1 MYHVVFKIFEKLS
14 DGSDVAFEFSPVA
27 FTVFGKE
34 IVWYAILITIGMILS
49 AVYAFNRGRKLGIK
63 TDYMYDYAIFTII
76 LGVIGA
82 RLYYVL
88 TSLDRYTKFVQV
100 FEIWN
105 GGLAIYGGII
115 GGAIAIIIVSLF
127 RKINILTALDA
138 IAPSVMIGQ
147 AIGRWGNYFNQEA
160 FGCNTTLPWGMKSW
174 VVTQNSNYSL
184 EGTVEYLKSA
194 QQSLV
199 DQGMTVDPNGYV
211 HPTFL
216 YESLWNVIGFVI
228 IHFMYKKRKFKG
240 QMFLMYITWYGLGRA
255 FIEMLRTD
263 SLYIPGTPVRIS
275 MAIGAACFI
284 VGLALLII
292 LGVRAK
298 KNPPVLE
305 TPVPKEPRKSKKNK
319 AEEIE
324 EIKEVSEEET
334 AAENIEDGEAEEITG
349 EPDKEPEEAGEGSPD
364 EPEETAEEAP
374 DEPEEPAEET
384 QKEEKEDGD
393 GN

>member
-1 MYHVVFKIFEKLS
+1 MYHVVFKIFEKLN
-14 DGSDVAFEFSPVA
+14 DGSDVAFEFSPTA
-27 FTVFGKE
+27 FTVFGKD
-34 IVWYAILITIGMILS
+34 IVWYAILITLGMVLS
-49 AVYAFNRGRKLGIK
+49 ALYAFNRGRKLGIK

-88 TSLDRYTKFVQV
+88 TSLDKYTEFSQV

-105 GGLAIYGGII
+105 GGLGIYGGII
-115 GGAIAIIIVSLF
+115 GGAIAIVIVSLF

-160 FGCNTTLPWGMKSW
+160 FGCNTDLPWGMKSW
-174 VVTQNSNYSL
+174 VIEQNKGFNL

-194 QQSLV
+194 QQSLA

-216 YESLWNVIGFVI
+216 YESLWNVIGFII

-275 MAIGAACFI
+275 MAIGAACFV
-284 VGLALLII
+284 VGLTLLII

-305 TPVPKEPRKSKKNK
+305 TPIPKEPRKSKK
-319 AEEIE
+319 
-324 EIKEVSEEET
+324 
-334 AAENIEDGEAEEITG
+334 
-349 EPDKEPEEAGEGSPD
+349 
-364 EPEETAEEAP
+364 
-374 DEPEEPAEET
+374 
-384 QKEEKEDGD
+384 
-393 GN
+393 

>member
-1 MYHVVFKIFEKLS
+1 MYHVVFKIFEKLN
-14 DGSDVAFEFSPVA
+14 DGSDVAFEFSPTA
-27 FTVFGKE
+27 FTVFGKD
-34 IVWYAILITIGMILS
+34 IVWYAILITLGMILS
-49 AVYAFNRGRKLGIK
+49 ALYAFNRGRKLGIK

-88 TSLDRYTKFVQV
+88 TSLDKYTEFSQV

-105 GGLAIYGGII
+105 GGLGIYGGII
-115 GGAIAIIIVSLF
+115 GGAIAIVIVSLF

-160 FGCNTTLPWGMKSW
+160 FGCNTDLPWGMKSW
-174 VVTQNSNYSL
+174 VIEQNKGFNL

-194 QQSLV
+194 QQSLA

-216 YESLWNVIGFVI
+216 YESLWNVIGFII

-275 MAIGAACFI
+275 MAIGAACFV
-284 VGLALLII
+284 VGLTLLII

-305 TPVPKEPRKSKKNK
+305 TPIPKEPRKPKKNK
-319 AEEIE
+319 EETLTEEVNETAETLTEDV
-324 EIKEVSEEET
+324 KEAEET
-334 AAENIEDGEAEEITG
+334 AKEDGGGYIE
-349 EPDKEPEEAGEGSPD
+349 D
-364 EPEETAEEAP
+364 EPEEEVQEEPVVQDEAP
-374 DEPEEPAEET
+374 ET
-384 QKEEKEDGD
+384 EEKEDGD

>member
-1 MYHVVFKIFEKLS
+1 MYHVVFKIFEKLN
-14 DGSDVAFEFSPVA
+14 DGSDVAFEFSPTA
-27 FTVFGKE
+27 FTVFGKD
-34 IVWYAILITIGMILS
+34 IVWYAILITLGMILS
-49 AVYAFNRGRKLGIK
+49 ALYAFNRGRKLGIK

-88 TSLDRYTKFVQV
+88 TSLDKYTEFSQV

-105 GGLAIYGGII
+105 GGLGIYGGII
-115 GGAIAIIIVSLF
+115 GGAIAIVIVSLF

-160 FGCNTTLPWGMKSW
+160 FGCNTDLPWGMKSW
-174 VVTQNSNYSL
+174 VIEQNKGFNL

-194 QQSLV
+194 QQSLA
-199 DQGMTVDPNGYV
+199 DQGMTVDPNGFV

-216 YESLWNVIGFVI
+216 YESLWNVIGFII

-275 MAIGAACFI
+275 MAIGAACFV
-284 VGLALLII
+284 VGLTLLII

-305 TPVPKEPRKSKKNK
+305 TPIPKEPRKSKKNK
-319 AEEIE
+319 EETLTEETEEVNETAETLAEDV
-324 EIKEVSEEET
+324 KEAEET
-334 AAENIEDGEAEEITG
+334 AKEDGGGYIE
-349 EPDKEPEEAGEGSPD
+349 D
-364 EPEETAEEAP
+364 EPEKVQEEPVVQDEAP
-374 DEPEEPAEET
+374 EA
-384 QKEEKEDGD
+384 EEKEDGD

>member
-1 MYHVVFKIFEKLS
+1 MYHVVFKIFEKLN
-14 DGSDVAFEFSPVA
+14 DGSDVAFEFSPTA
-27 FTVFGKE
+27 FTVFGKD
-34 IVWYAILITIGMILS
+34 IVWYAILITLGMVLS
-49 AVYAFNRGRKLGIK
+49 ALYAFNRGRKLGIK

-88 TSLDRYTKFVQV
+88 TSLDKYTEFSQV

-105 GGLAIYGGII
+105 GGLGIYGGII
-115 GGAIAIIIVSLF
+115 GGAIAIVIVSLF

-160 FGCNTTLPWGMKSW
+160 FGCNTDLPWGMKSW
-174 VVTQNSNYSL
+174 VIEQNKGFNL

-194 QQSLV
+194 QQSLA

-216 YESLWNVIGFVI
+216 YESLWNVIGFII

-275 MAIGAACFI
+275 MAIGAACFA
-284 VGLALLII
+284 VGLTLLII

-305 TPVPKEPRKSKKNK
+305 TPIPKEPRKSKKNK
-319 AEEIE
+319 
-324 EIKEVSEEET
+324 EET
-334 AAENIEDGEAEEITG
+334 LTEETEEVNETAETLTEDVKEAEET
-349 EPDKEPEEAGEGSPD
+349 EKEDGGGYIED
-364 EPEETAEEAP
+364 EPEEVQEDPVVQDEAP
-374 DEPEEPAEET
+374 EA
-384 QKEEKEDGD
+384 EEKEDGD

>member
-1 MYHVVFKIFEKLS
+1 MYHVVFKIFEKLN
-14 DGSDVAFEFSPVA
+14 DGSDVAFEFSPTA
-27 FTVFGKE
+27 FTVFGKD
-34 IVWYAILITIGMILS
+34 IVWYAILITLGMVLS
-49 AVYAFNRGRKLGIK
+49 ALYAFNRGRKLGIK

-88 TSLDRYTKFVQV
+88 TSLDKYTEFSQV

-105 GGLAIYGGII
+105 GGLGIYGGII
-115 GGAIAIIIVSLF
+115 GGAIAIVIVSLF

-160 FGCNTTLPWGMKSW
+160 FGCNTDLPWGMKSW
-174 VVTQNSNYSL
+174 VIEQNKGFNL

-194 QQSLV
+194 QQSLA

-216 YESLWNVIGFVI
+216 YESLWNVIGFII

-275 MAIGAACFI
+275 MAIGAACFA
-284 VGLALLII
+284 VGLTLLII

-305 TPVPKEPRKSKKNK
+305 TPIPKEPRKSKKNK
-319 AEEIE
+319 EETLTEETEEVNETAETLTEDV
-324 EIKEVSEEET
+324 KEAEET
-334 AAENIEDGEAEEITG
+334 AKEDGGGYIE
-349 EPDKEPEEAGEGSPD
+349 D
-364 EPEETAEEAP
+364 EPEEVQEEPVVQDEAP
-374 DEPEEPAEET
+374 EA
-384 QKEEKEDGD
+384 EEKEDGD

>member
-1 MYHVVFKIFEKLS
+1 MYHVVFKMLERLS

-27 FTVFGKE
+27 FTIFGKD
-34 IVWYAILITIGMILS
+34 IVWYAILITAGMILS
-49 AVYAFNRGRKLGIK
+49 ALYAFNRGRKLGIK

-76 LGVIGA
+76 FGVVGA

-88 TSLDRYTKFVQV
+88 TSLDKYTKFYQV

-115 GGAIAIIIVSLF
+115 GGALAIIAVSLF
-127 RKINILTALDA
+127 RKINIMSALDA

-174 VVTQNSNYSL
+174 VVEQNSGFTL

-194 QQSLV
+194 QVSLAE
-199 DQGMTVDPNGYV
+199 QGMTVDPNGYV

-216 YESLWNVIGFVI
+216 YESLWNAIGFII
-228 IHFMYKKRKFKG
+228 IHFLYKKRTFKG
-240 QMFLMYITWYGLGRA
+240 QMFLLYITWYGLGRA

-263 SLYIPGTPVRIS
+263 SLYIPGTKIRIS
-275 MAIGAACFI
+275 MALGAACFL
-284 VGLALLII
+284 VGLTLLIVF
-292 LGVRAK
+292 GVRAK

-305 TPVPKEPRKSKKNK
+305 TPILRTPSKREL
-319 AEEIE
+319 AERA
-324 EIKEVSEEET
+324 K
-334 AAENIEDGEAEEITG
+334 
-349 EPDKEPEEAGEGSPD
+349 EEAAAVSAKRSRQAKALKAVRRAGGSRYRI
-364 EPEETAEEAP
+364 
-374 DEPEEPAEET
+374 
-384 QKEEKEDGD
+384 KGR
-393 GN
+393 